1 MKTQK
6 IITYL
11 GMIAL
16 MAVSLMSCDKDAVKP
31 TVSSTVASNE
41 LATPSKSSYVL
52 VADEAA
58 NTAETF
64 QWTKPD
70 FGFAAAIIYKLQMDK
85 AAGDFSSPV
94 ELASANNLLSA
105 AVTVKDFN
113 DKVLSLGLSPQ
124 TASDIK
130 LRVVST
136 ISDKVAPL
144 YSNTQTISVTPY
156 ATSFPPIYG
165 MGAGL
170 KGWGPWPD
178 NAVEVVGVGYKKY
191 ETVAYFSNDTFRF
204 FDQLD
209 WNPTSFNYPYFTTV
223 SSLLIN
229 ANDGDKNFKFVGTPG
244 WFKINI
250 DLIAKTVAMVAA
262 DEPLLY
268 ITGAGIGGWD
278 KPGTGA
284 SIKMTYMKPGVF
296 SVTANFVNDSFRFFA
311 QPDWAPTSYNF
322 PYFTTVDPAFTNAN
336 DGDKNFKFVGTPGP
350 MKIIVDLNAK
360 TVSGIPV
367 LYMTGT
373 GVGAWD
379 KPGTG
384 ASISMTYISPG
395 VFESTNTFTN
405 GGAFRFFA
413 QADWSPTSYNF
424 PYFTTVDSN
433 FVNAN
438 DGDKNFQ
445 FVGTTGSHK
454 IHVDLNTKVVSFTP

>member
-1 MKTQK
+1 MKMQK
-6 IITYL
+6 IITYTSIL
-11 GMIAL
+11 AMVV
-16 MAVSLMSCDKDAVKP
+16 VSLMSCNKDAVKP
-31 TVSSTVASNE
+31 TVSSTIVSNE

-52 VADEAA
+52 TVDNAA
-58 NTAETF
+58 ATAETF

-70 FGFAAAIIYKLQMDK
+70 FGFAAAITYKLQMDK
-85 AAGDFSSPV
+85 ATGDFSKAM
-94 ELASANNLLSA
+94 ELATANNTLSV
-105 AVTVKDFN
+105 AVIVKDFN
-113 DKVLSLGLSPQ
+113 DKVLALGLTPQ

-136 ISDKVAPL
+136 INDKVAPL
-144 YSNTQTISVTPY
+144 YSNERTISVTPY

-209 WNPTSFNYPYFTTV
+209 WNPTSFNYPYFTSV
-223 SSLLIN
+223 DSKLIN

-250 DLIAKTVAMVAA
+250 DLIAKTVTMATAE
-262 DEPLLY
+262 EPVMY
-268 ITGAGIGGWD
+268 MTGAGIGGWD
-278 KPGTGA
+278 KPGTGV
-284 SIKMTYMKPGVF
+284 SIKMTYVKPGVF
-296 SVTANFVNDSFRFFA
+296 TATANFVNDTFRFFA
-311 QPDWAPTSYNF
+311 QADWSPTSYNY
-322 PYFTTVDPAFTNAN
+322 PYFTTVDPAFENAN
-336 DGDKNFKFVGTPGP
+336 DGDKNLKYIGTPGAK
-350 MKIIVDLNAK
+350 KIIVDLNAK

-367 LYMTGT
+367 LYMMGDALKGWGPWGT
-373 GVGAWD
+373 NE
-379 KPGTG
+379 
-384 ASISMTYISPG
+384 ISMTYISPG
-395 VFESTNTFTN
+395 VFEATTNFTN
-405 GGAFRFFA
+405 GKAFRFFA
-413 QADWSPTSYNF
+413 QPDWSPTSYNY

-433 FVNAN
+433 FANAN

-454 IHVDLNTKVVSFTP
+454 VNVNLTTKVVTFTP

>member
-16 MAVSLMSCDKDAVKP
+16 MAVSLMSCNKDAVKP
-31 TVSSTVASNE
+31 TVSNTVASNE
-41 LATPSKSSYVL
+41 LATPSKSSFVL
-52 VADEAA
+52 TVDNATAI
-58 NTAETF
+58 AETF

-70 FGFAAAIIYKLQMDK
+70 FGYAAAITYKVQMDK
-85 AAGDFSSPV
+85 AAGDFSNAM
-94 ELASANNLLSA
+94 ELVSANNTLFAS
-105 AVTVKDFN
+105 VIVKDFN
-113 DKVLSLGLSPQ
+113 DKVLALGLTPQ

-144 YSNTQTISVTPY
+144 YSNVQTVSVTPY

-223 SSLLIN
+223 DSKLIN

-244 WFKINI
+244 WFKIDV
-250 DLIAKTVAMVAA
+250 DLIAKTVTMATV
-262 DEPLLY
+262 DEPVMY
-268 ITGAGIGGWD
+268 VTGAGIGGWD
-278 KPGTGA
+278 KPGTGV
-284 SIKMTYMKPGVF
+284 SIKMTYVKPGVF
-296 SVTANFVNDSFRFFA
+296 TATPNFVNDSFRFFA
-311 QPDWAPTSYNF
+311 QPDWSPTSYNF
-322 PYFTTVDPAFTNAN
+322 PYFTTVDPAFVNAN
-336 DGDKNFKFVGTPGP
+336 DGDKNFKFIGTPGS

-360 TVSGIPV
+360 TVSGVPV

-373 GVGAWD
+373 ATGGWD

-384 ASISMTYISPG
+384 ASVSMTYISPG
-395 VFESTNTFTN
+395 VFEATTTFTN

-413 QADWSPTSYNF
+413 QADWSPTSYNY
-424 PYFTTVDSN
+424 PYFTTVDAN

-438 DGDKNFQ
+438 DGDKNLQ
-445 FVGTTGSHK
+445 YVGTTGSHK
-454 IHVDLNTKVVSFTP
+454 IKVNLTTKVVTFTP